1 MTPEEVSKII
11 KGGGLYECSVE
22 TASEALD
29 RRHQACRELLYDYN
43 HTRPGEGER
52 RTGILRQV
60 LAECGEGCYIEPPF
74 YANWGCNL
82 HVGKNFYANFH
93 LTVVDDTD
101 IFIGDSV
108 MIGPNV
114 TIATAGHPIAPEL
127 REQVYQFNQPVRIGS
142 RVWIGAGA
150 VILPGIRIGDDSV
163 IGAGSVVTK
172 DVPAGVVAAG
182 NPCRVLREIGERD
195 YEYYWRDRKI
205 GFPVE
210 HRQTKGDTQ

>member
-1 MTPEEVSKII
+1 MTPEEII
-11 KGGGLYECSVE
+11 KGGGLYPCSLE
-22 TASEALD
+22 TADPELD
-29 RRHQACRELLYDYN
+29 RRHQACKELLCDYN
-43 HTRPGEGER
+43 QTRPGEGEL
-52 RTGILRQV
+52 RTEILRRM

-142 RVWIGAGA
+142 RVWIGAGV
-150 VILPGIRIGDDSV
+150 VILPGVSVGDDSV

-172 DVPAGVVAAG
+172 DIPAGVIAVG
-182 NPCRVLREIGERD
+182 NPCRVLRPIGERD

-205 GFPVE
+205 GFQVE
-210 HRQTKGDTQ
+210 RRAKGER